1 MKDMLGREEVLSVE
15 DAKGLIFKSADFTL
29 PHEIEIRIE
38 NSLNRILSRD
48 IVSHENL
55 PPFARSTVDGFSVR
69 ASDTF
74 GAVETAPAYLNITH
88 EILMGEEPS
97 FSLTAGEAARISTG
111 GMLPENADAVVMLEH
126 CCTVSEKLIEVLR
139 PAAPGENVI
148 HAGEDCKGGD
158 IILRKGHRLRPQDI
172 GVLAGT
178 GIIKVWM
185 YEKPVAAIISTGD
198 EVVPPSGHITT
209 GKIRDINSYVL
220 AGMVENLGGTP
231 VNKGIFPDNYDV
243 LKEVLEDSFKESDL
257 IIISGGSSVGAK
269 DLTARLINSFGKPGI
284 LFHGVSVKPGKPII
298 YGVVNGRPVFGLPG
312 HPAAITVCFEL
323 FILPVLRIL
332 TGEKNNLYSGIKKRV
347 RARLSRNIST
357 GSGREEHIRVML
369 EERDGGIWAVPV
381 LGKSGLITT
390 LVKADGT
397 IVIPLHK
404 TGLLQGAEVDVEL
417 F

>member
-1 MKDMLGREEVLSVE
+1 MLGREEVLSVE
-15 DAKGLIFKSADFTL
+15 DARGLIFKSADFTL

-55 PPFARSTVDGFSVR
+55 PPFARSTVDGFAVR

-74 GAVETAPAYLNITH
+74 GAAETAPAYLSVTH
-88 EILMGEEPS
+88 EILMGEEPA
-97 FSLTAGEAARISTG
+97 FNLAAGDASGISTG
-111 GMLPENADAVVMLEH
+111 GMLPKNADAVVMLEH
-126 CCTVSEKLIEVLR
+126 CCTVSGKLIEVLR

-148 HAGEDCKGGD
+148 QAGEDCKSGD
-158 IILRKGHRLRPQDI
+158 LILKKGHGLRPQDI

-178 GIIKVWM
+178 GIIKVWI

-198 EVVPPSGHITT
+198 EVAPPSGHITT

-220 AGMVENLGGTP
+220 AGMVETAGGTP
-231 VNKGIFPDNYDV
+231 VNKGIFPDNFDL

-298 YGVVNGRPVFGLPG
+298 YGIANGRPVFGLPG
-312 HPAAITVCFEL
+312 HPVAITVCFEL
-323 FILPVLRIL
+323 FILPVLMML
-332 TGEKNNLYSGIKKRV
+332 TGEKDSLYREIKKTV
-347 RARLSRNIST
+347 RARLSKNIST

-369 EERDGGIWAVPV
+369 EERDGEIWAVPV

-390 LVKADGT
+390 LVKADGM
-397 IVIPLHK
+397 IMIPLHK
-404 TGLLQGAEVDVEL
+404 TGLQQGAEVDVEL